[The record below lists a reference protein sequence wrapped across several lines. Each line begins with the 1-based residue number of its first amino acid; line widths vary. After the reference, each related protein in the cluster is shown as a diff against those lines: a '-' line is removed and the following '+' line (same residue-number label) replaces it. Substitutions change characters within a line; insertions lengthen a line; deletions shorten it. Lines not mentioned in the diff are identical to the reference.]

1 MWPKRRLSC
10 PAAAGSRSRPTSG
23 YWRSWRRRSRDAR
36 PLVPRAPWWTP
47 GGGPMRTRWDRPARR
62 SARPCTSRSA
72 FRGRSSTSPGCARP
86 KSSWPST
93 RTKTRRSS
101 RWPITGSW
109 GICSRSSPSSPK
121 RSRSSM
127 GERFVPAQYQPPLP
141 VDRLI
146 LTAGA
151 EGAGDR
157 MELDVLMVGAGPA
170 GLACAIELARLA
182 QREHTE
188 VNIGVLEKAEA
199 LGEHCLS
206 GAVVNPRAF
215 RELFPDVKD
224 ADFPF
229 RGPVTKERVAFLTS
243 RRAFTLPTPPT
254 MHNAGNYVASLCEIV
269 RWLGERATA
278 LGVNLFTGFPA
289 ASLLV
294 DGRRVMGVRTTAT
307 GLDREGGRLSNYMA
321 PNDLLAKV
329 TALAEGTRGSLSQAW
344 LDWQGVTS
352 ENPQI
357 FALGVKEIWE
367 TKRPLDTI
375 VHTLGWP
382 VPTDAFGGSFMYP
395 LEPKLVALG
404 LVVGLDYRD
413 AALDVHEL
421 LQRMKLHPLFR
432 RHLEGGELV
441 EWGAKTIPEGG
452 YYAVPARRSG
462 DGVVI
467 LGDSA
472 GFVDVPSLKG
482 IHYAMQSG
490 MFAAR
495 AIYAGLRAGDA
506 SAAGLAEYDRLVN
519 ASFIMSDL
527 YRTRNM
533 RLAFKDGFY
542 VGGVKAGLMTVT
554 GGRFPGRKIAVEPDA
569 NVERTLTRGASPGI
583 TPDGR
588 HTVSKVDGVFKSGN
602 ATRDTIPRHLV
613 IGSDVPAAV
622 AEFYAHMCPAGV
634 YEVVQGALRVN
645 APNCVDCK
653 ATDVLGPRW
662 TPREGGSGPRY
673 KRM

>member
-1 MWPKRRLSC
+1 M
-10 PAAAGSRSRPTSG
+10 AEEAGSGERF
-23 YWRSWRRRSRDAR
+23 
-36 PLVPRAPWWTP
+36 
-47 GGGPMRTRWDRPARR
+47 RPAR
-62 SARPCTSRSA
+62 
-72 FRGRSSTSPGCARP
+72 
-86 KSSWPST
+86 
-93 RTKTRRSS
+93 
-101 RWPITGSW
+101 
-109 GICSRSSPSSPK
+109 
-121 RSRSSM
+121 
-127 GERFVPAQYQPPLP
+127 YQPALPL
-141 VDRLI
+141 DRLI
-146 LTAGA
+146 LQAGA
-151 EGAGDR
+151 DGAGDR
-157 MELDVLMVGAGPA
+157 MELDVLIVGAGPA
-170 GLACAIELARLA
+170 GLACAIELAQLA
-182 QREHTE
+182 QRHGTD

-215 RELFPDVKD
+215 RELFVDLKD

-229 RGPVTKERVAFLTS
+229 RGPVTKERVALLTA

-269 RWLGERATA
+269 RWLGERAAA
-278 LGVNLFTGFPA
+278 LGVNIFTGFPA
-289 ASLLV
+289 ASLLA
-294 DGRRVMGVRTTAT
+294 DGRRVAGVRTAAT
-307 GLDREGGRLSNYMA
+307 GLDRDGRPLPNYMA
-321 PNDLLAKV
+321 PNDLVARVTVLAD
-329 TALAEGTRGSLSQAW
+329 GTRGNLSQAW
-344 LDWQGVTS
+344 LEWQGVTS

-395 LEPKLVALG
+395 LEPNLVALG
-404 LVVGLDYRD
+404 LVVGLDYRN
-413 AALDVHEL
+413 AGLDVHEL
-421 LQRMKLHPLFR
+421 LQRMKLHPLLR
-432 RHLEGGELV
+432 RQLEGGEMV

-462 DGVVI
+462 DGLVI

-490 MFAAR
+490 IYAAR
-495 AIYAGLRAGDA
+495 AIFAGLKAGDA
-506 SAAGLAEYDRLVN
+506 SAARLAEYDRLVN
-519 ASFIMSDL
+519 ASFIMKDL

-533 RLAFKDGFY
+533 RLAFKHGFY
-542 VGGVKAGLMTVT
+542 AGGLKAALMTIT
-554 GGRFPGRKIAVEPDA
+554 GGRVPGRRIEMQRDA
-569 NVERTLTRGASPGI
+569 DVERRFTPAARPGPPI
-583 TPDGR
+583 PDGR
-588 HTVSKVDGVFKSGN
+588 LTFSKVDGVFKSGN
-602 ATRDTIPRHLV
+602 VTRDTIPIHLV
-613 IGSDVPAAV
+613 VGKDVPAAV
-622 AEFYAHMCPAGV
+622 AEFYARMCPAGV
-634 YEVVQGALRVN
+634 YELAQGALRVN